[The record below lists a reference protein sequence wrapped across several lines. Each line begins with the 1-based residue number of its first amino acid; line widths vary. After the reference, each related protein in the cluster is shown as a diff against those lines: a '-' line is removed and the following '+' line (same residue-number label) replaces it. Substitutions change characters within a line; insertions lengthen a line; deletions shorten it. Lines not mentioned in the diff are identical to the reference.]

1 MQDEE
6 CTTTRFTEIGTH
18 KDYEVDYMLNGI
30 IIMGLN
36 GCGKS
41 TVCRELAQR
50 LGYKRIDVE
59 DYYFLDSQIPYTVS
73 RTYEEVQQ
81 MIIEDINKYKN
92 YVFCSVNC
100 NWDSKITDTFQLAVL
115 LSAPLEVRMERIKQ
129 REITRFGER
138 VLEGGDM
145 YESQKRFHTFVA
157 SRSAESIKEV
167 ANTLNCPVMEM
178 DATLSIDEIVKRIY
192 DYYIKLP

>member
-1 MQDEE
+1 MVFVQDEE
-6 CTTTRFTEIGTH
+6 CTTTRFKEIGTH

-81 MIIEDINKYKN
+81 IPI
-92 YVFCSVNC
+92 C
-100 NWDSKITDTFQLAVL
+100 
-115 LSAPLEVRMERIKQ
+115 RI
-129 REITRFGER
+129 
-138 VLEGGDM
+138 
-145 YESQKRFHTFVA
+145 A
-157 SRSAESIKEV
+157 NRSTHSG
-167 ANTLNCPVMEM
+167 CCG
-178 DATLSIDEIVKRIY
+178 RIFRY
-192 DYYIKLP
+192 LPISS